1 MYLIDKKNNSISLL
15 PEKSFSELGFVERKH
30 LQEWIAKNP
39 SCLGEELLIIQKEF
53 DGFFDTSE
61 RLDLLAIDKLGNLV
75 IIENKLD
82 TSGKDVTWQVI
93 KYASYCASL
102 SKEQIC
108 NIYQAYLKKQSIGCT
123 AEEKISEFMD
133 NKEFDDILLN
143 QGSTQRIIM
152 VAGSFRKEVTSAV
165 LWLRSFM
172 LRIQCIKVTPIAH
185 DDNLMLDIEQ
195 ILPLKDT
202 EEFTISMAT
211 KAQDEIATQEGLKAR
226 HYLRLEF
233 WTYFLAESNKKNILF
248 ANISPSKDNWI
259 GLGIGMSGVNLNLTV
274 TQKYA
279 GVEIYFNRGD
289 KTENE
294 ALFDFMHAM
303 QSEIETKYGEP
314 LIWTKMTD
322 KISCRI
328 YSRVEDV
335 DIFNKSDWP
344 KMSAFLVDHSERLA
358 NAIKEP
364 IKKLNSYAKNE
375 LKLK

>member
-1 MYLIDKKNNSISLL
+1 MYLIDKKTNSISLL
-15 PEKSFSELGFVERKH
+15 PEKSFSELGFIERKH

-39 SCLGEELLIIQKEF
+39 SCLGEDLLIIQKEF

-108 NIYQAYLKKQSIGCT
+108 DIYQAYLKKLNIEST
-123 AEEKISEFMD
+123 AKEKVSEFMD

-185 DDNLMLDIEQ
+185 GDNLMLDIEQ

-211 KAQDEIATQEGLKAR
+211 KAQEEIATQEGLKAR

-233 WTYFLAESNKKNILF
+233 WTYFIGEANKKNSF
-248 ANISPSKDNWI
+248 FTHISPSKDNWI
-259 GLGIGMSGVNLNLTV
+259 GIGIGMSGVNLNLTIIKNMLV
-274 TQKYA
+274 LKF
-279 GVEIYFNRGD
+279 IL
-289 KTENE
+289 TE
-294 ALFDFMHAM
+294 
-303 QSEIETKYGEP
+303 
-314 LIWTKMTD
+314 
-322 KISCRI
+322 
-328 YSRVEDV
+328 
-335 DIFNKSDWP
+335 
-344 KMSAFLVDHSERLA
+344 
-358 NAIKEP
+358 AIK
-364 IKKLNSYAKNE
+364 
-375 LKLK
+375 LKMRHFSTFCST

>member
-1 MYLIDKKNNSISLL
+1 MYLIDKKDNSISLL
-15 PEKSFSELGFVERKH
+15 PEKSFSELGFEERKH

-39 SCLGEELLIIQKEF
+39 SCLGEDLLIIQKEF
-53 DGFFDTSE
+53 NGFFDTSE
-61 RLDLLAIDKLGNLV
+61 RLDLLALDKLGNLV

-108 NIYQAYLKKQSIGCT
+108 DIYLAYLKKQNIECT
-123 AEEKISEFMD
+123 AEEKISEFFD

-185 DDNLMLDIEQ
+185 GENLMLDIEQ

-211 KAQDEIATQEGLKAR
+211 KAQEEIANQEGLKAR

-233 WTYFLAESNKKNILF
+233 WTFFLAEVNKKNNF
-248 ANISPSKDNWI
+248 FTNISPSKDNWI
-259 GLGIGMSGVNLNLTV
+259 GIGIGMSGVTLNLTI
-274 TQKYA
+274 TQKNA

-294 ALFDFMHAM
+294 ALFDFLHGM
-303 QSEIETKYGEP
+303 QSDIETKYGEA
-314 LIWTKMTD
+314 LIWAKMTD

-328 YSRVEDV
+328 YSRLENVDV
-335 DIFNKSDWP
+335 FNKSDWP

-358 NAIKEP
+358 NAIKDP